1 MLKSL
6 IELKIIQTLLKTI
19 HLTLIIGMS
28 IDTLDMKII
37 KCLVEDARRT
47 YRSIAEETGVSEAT
61 IKNRIDS
68 LMDKG
73 VIQRFTV
80 ILDYHKL
87 GRAIKSFI
95 GLKVQPSKL
104 QDIIEH
110 MKKIPDV
117 QVLYRTSGD
126 VDLMFE
132 VIFEKMEDLNSF
144 LEKEL
149 TLDGIL
155 GTVVTVVIGPYKRC
169 PWSGL

>member
-1 MLKSL
+1 MVY
-6 IELKIIQTLLKTI
+6 TMI
-19 HLTLIIGMS
+19 HRTRMS

-37 KCLVEDARRT
+37 KCLVDDARST
-47 YRSIAEETGVSEAT
+47 YRSMAEEAGVSEAT
-61 IKNRIDS
+61 VKNRIDG
-68 LMDKG
+68 LMEKG

-80 ILDYHKL
+80 VLDYHKL

-95 GLKVQPSKL
+95 GLKVQPAKL
-104 QDIIEH
+104 QAIVEH
-110 MKKIPDV
+110 MKANPDV

-149 TLDGIL
+149 TLEGIL

-169 PWSGL
+169 PWTGL